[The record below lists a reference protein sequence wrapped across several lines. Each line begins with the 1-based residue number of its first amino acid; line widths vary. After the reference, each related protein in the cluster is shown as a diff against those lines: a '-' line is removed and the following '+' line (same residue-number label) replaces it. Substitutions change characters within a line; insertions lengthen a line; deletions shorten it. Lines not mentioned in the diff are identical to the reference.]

1 MSIGNRIKKIR
12 TDAGLSRKDFAARI
26 GVSEHLVYDVE
37 RGRQRTP
44 VDFAQRVS
52 DHFRVNLAWLITG
65 EGESELTSSDSAH
78 STDRAVREDTRDLSN
93 AYEESERS
101 DSESPTVPI
110 PADRIGTTKPDPTV
124 PLDLEGPVDLRMVRL
139 VIELAEEWLEEVQK
153 DWTPAKKAEAYCILA
168 QLAESLRTSGLGD
181 DAIRDQIRP
190 LLRIVTAQ

>member
-1 MSIGNRIKKIR
+1 MSIGNRIKQIR

-44 VDFAQRVS
+44 VDFARRVS
-52 DHFRVNLAWLITG
+52 EQFRKNLTWLITG
-65 EGESELTSSDSAH
+65 EAESELGSSDSEKGAAC
-78 STDRAVREDTRDLSN
+78 AVREESNYLTRTYL
-93 AYEESERS
+93 ESERS

-110 PADRIGTTKPDPTV
+110 PGDRIGTDHHDPTV

-139 VIELAEEWLEEVQK
+139 VVELAEAWLEEVQK
-153 DWTPAKKAEAYCILA
+153 AWTPAKKAEAYCILA